1 MMIGID
7 YRQAYLKS
15 DDEDSEHSLELSSVT
30 SPPPQQQL
38 ERGGSLR
45 SLGGS
50 LRKLERKGSFR
61 LSMHKSE
68 SSLRSSSRRSIFSD
82 DDDDRS
88 VSSISS
94 CSTSNWANMSVSDL
108 AMSVAS
114 FSASFRGVVGGGNS
128 SKDLGTLETEE
139 AVQKL
144 LDQIQDRINSRR
156 DRQKEYKKR
165 RDSCLELALARFEA
179 GSSNNASLVSMR
191 RVDKLR
197 DGLNRVKDAE
207 IQLRDL
213 HSQIDVELQKA
224 KMITDD
230 GDPVLVD
237 LDLETLRASARKIE
251 EDLNA
256 KPFVPKTDDQLIA
269 ELKKLSPSAND
280 PKNKKIKKPRKL
292 RGGRRWTKS
301 HKTLQG

>member
-1 MMIGID
+1 MIGID
-7 YRQAYLKS
+7 YRHAYLKS
-15 DDEDSEHSLELSSVT
+15 DDEDSEHSLELSSVA
-30 SPPPQQQL
+30 SPAPQQL

-45 SLGGS
+45 SLGGGGS

-68 SSLRSSSRRSIFSD
+68 GSLRSSRSLFSD

-94 CSTSNWANMSVSDL
+94 SSTSNWANMSVSDL

-114 FSASFRGVVGGGNS
+114 FSSSFRGVVGGGNS
-128 SKDLGTLETEE
+128 SKDLGGMETEE

-144 LDQIQDRINSRR
+144 LNQIQDRINSRR

-179 GSSNNASLVSMR
+179 GSSSNASLVSMR

-197 DGLNRVKDAE
+197 DGLDRVKDAE

-237 LDLETLRASARKIE
+237 LDLESLRTSARKIE
-251 EDLNA
+251 QDLNA

-269 ELKKLSPSAND
+269 ELKKLSPCAKD
-280 PKNKKIKKPRKL
+280 PNSKKIKKPRKL

-301 HKTLQG
+301 HKKLQG